1 MRGQQQ
7 PGAQG
12 AQPPM
17 GGNVEQRLST
27 IEAKLD
33 ALVKHLG
40 VKDIPSIPPAVQR
53 PQRPQRP
60 IPPQN
65 PKGSVGPPPTNKKRK
80 PKRKPKRKSKK

>member
-1 MRGQQQ
+1 M
-7 PGAQG
+7 A
-12 AQPPM
+12 

-40 VKDIPSIPPAVQR
+40 VKDIPSTPPAAQK
-53 PQRPQRP
+53 PQRP
-60 IPPQN
+60 IPPQK

-80 PKRKPKRKSKK
+80 PKRKKKK